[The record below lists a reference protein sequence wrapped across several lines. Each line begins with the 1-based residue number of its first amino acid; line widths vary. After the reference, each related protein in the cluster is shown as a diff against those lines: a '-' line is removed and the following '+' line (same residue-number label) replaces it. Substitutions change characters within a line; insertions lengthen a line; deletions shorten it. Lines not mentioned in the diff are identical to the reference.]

1 MTIAGGTTPV
11 TRDPAWRALGAH
23 YENVRD
29 THLRELFARDPSR
42 GERLTAEGAG
52 LYLDYSKHRITDET
66 VRLLLALAEASR
78 LRDRIDAMFRG
89 EKINVTEDRAVLHV
103 ALRAPRGTR
112 ILVDGAD
119 VVPAVHGVLDRMADF
134 CARVRSGAWT
144 GHTGKRIRNVI
155 NIGIGG
161 SDLGPVM
168 AYEALRNY
176 SERALTFRFVSN
188 VDATDILEATRDL
201 DPAETLFIVSSK
213 TFTTLETLTN
223 AHTARAWLLEGLGG
237 DESAVAKHFVAVST
251 NAEAVAAFGIDTA
264 NMFEFWA
271 VSYTHL
277 TLPTILLV

>member
-103 ALRAPRGTR
+103 ALRAPRPQS
-112 ILVDGAD
+112 ILVDGHD
-119 VVPAVHGVLDRMADF
+119 VVPDVHAVLARMADF
-134 CARVRSGAWT
+134 AERVRGGAWQ

-155 NIGIGG
+155 N
-161 SDLGPVM
+161 S
-168 AYEALRNY
+168 ASA
-176 SERALTFRFVSN
+176 
-188 VDATDILEATRDL
+188 
-201 DPAETLFIVSSK
+201 DPTWV
-213 TFTTLETLTN
+213 
-223 AHTARAWLLEGLGG
+223 R
-237 DESAVAKHFVAVST
+237 
-251 NAEAVAAFGIDTA
+251 
-264 NMFEFWA
+264 
-271 VSYTHL
+271 
-277 TLPTILLV
+277 